1 MSLPRPANLILYTGL
16 GMAATGMLLISL
28 GAGEHGFKSS
38 YLFIL
43 GPGLLITGEHEA
55 PNIIFNMLQLQLNY
69 CPSGIP
75 SLRANIFLAGIAVS
89 FVWILTLALTPVCQ
103 RYFIA
108 MLVLLKLLSNN
119 MLFYLRYG
127 IPARVS
133 SLISKKKD
141 DLPSSQSA
149 KPWAI
154 SPN

>member
-1 MSLPRPANLILYTGL
+1 MILYTGL

-43 GPGLLITGEHEA
+43 GPGLLIMGNKHRWSFRWFYL
-55 PNIIFNMLQLQLNY
+55 PNIQCITLRRHCCHF
-69 CPSGIP
+69 CVDSHPCTHSGLP
-75 SLRANIFLAGIAVS
+75 KVS
-89 FVWILTLALTPVCQ
+89 FVDFLAL
-103 RYFIA
+103 
-108 MLVLLKLLSNN
+108 SNFKHKELI
-119 MLFYLRYG
+119 LFRYG
-127 IPARVS
+127 LPSRLS

-141 DLPSSQSA
+141 DLPSSQSS